1 MDGVEVR
8 RGEGAKVDGNT
19 AASDLLLICQNILKC
34 ESDVTKAEMN
44 RTALIGPFDREASE
58 ATEAQRAASSARRRG
73 RETPQWYASSST
85 TALGPDDGIGGRAA
99 ARKV

>member
-34 ESDVTKAEMN
+34 ESDVTKAKMN

-58 ATEAQRAASSARRRG
+58 ATEAQRAASSEQR
-73 RETPQWYASSST
+73 ASPRS
-85 TALGPDDGIGGRAA
+85 RNAA
-99 ARKV
+99 MVRQQQYHGTWT